1 MKFEYYQTPETRSGF
16 EHRFHVLAHIMEEG
30 KFHINSGISV
40 ESLMMVRNLPNGR
53 IDFLSVDE
61 MARLMA
67 NMMLKM
73 ADMPG
78 AAPLSE
84 EP

>member
-1 MKFEYYQTPETRSGF
+1 MKFETYQTPMNRSDF

-30 KFHINSGISV
+30 KFHISSDISV

-73 ADMPG
+73 ADMPVV
-78 AAPLSE
+78 APPLE
-84 EP
+84 ES